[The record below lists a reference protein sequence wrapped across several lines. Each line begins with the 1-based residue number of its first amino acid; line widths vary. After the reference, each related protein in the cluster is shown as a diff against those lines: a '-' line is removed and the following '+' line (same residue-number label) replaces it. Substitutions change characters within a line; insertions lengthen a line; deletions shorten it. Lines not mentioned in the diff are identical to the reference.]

1 MAMAGAIG
9 VINVMVIPSFAGV
22 FKSMGAELP
31 ILTKLLVGTSNFT
44 LDNGGTLVGVF
55 AGLFL
60 LWRHWKKTPQGRPIW
75 DRMVLNFPLVGPIVT
90 KAALSRFARAFSLS
104 LRSGVPMERAL
115 LGVAQTADNAH
126 LSAAIES
133 MKDRVMRGESLA
145 SSAASTGVFTPM
157 AVQMIAIGEE
167 TGMLDDLLD
176 EVGEMYNNDVQ
187 YALKTLSQQIEP
199 ILVVFMGGLV
209 LVLALGVFLPMWN
222 LGQVTL
228 KH

>member
-1 MAMAGAIG
+1 
-9 VINVMVIPSFAGV
+9 
-22 FKSMGAELP
+22 
-31 ILTKLLVGTSNFT
+31 
-44 LDNGGTLVGVF
+44 
-55 AGLFL
+55 
-60 LWRHWKKTPQGRPIW
+60 
-75 DRMVLNFPLVGPIVT
+75 
-90 KAALSRFARAFSLS
+90 
-104 LRSGVPMERAL
+104 
-115 LGVAQTADNAH
+115 
-126 LSAAIES
+126 
-133 MKDRVMRGESLA
+133 VMRGESLA

>member
-1 MAMAGAIG
+1 
-9 VINVMVIPSFAGV
+9 
-22 FKSMGAELP
+22 
-31 ILTKLLVGTSNFT
+31 
-44 LDNGGTLVGVF
+44 
-55 AGLFL
+55 
-60 LWRHWKKTPQGRPIW
+60 
-75 DRMVLNFPLVGPIVT
+75 
-90 KAALSRFARAFSLS
+90 
-104 LRSGVPMERAL
+104 MERAL
-115 LGVAQTADNAH
+115 VGVAQTADNAH
-126 LSAAIES
+126 LAAAIES